1 MDSARCR
8 PPATGKKYRSSR
20 HSSYLIRGASI
31 GASIARRPLLQG
43 GQKYRH
49 ELELPIF
56 KRSPHGTSGPH
67 SAQHLRIPLGTR
79 ATTGVGGGGTTG
91 AEAAW
96 VVAGEVPDA
105 SVTGGTTGTS
115 SPTVEVA
122 MARVVLCE
130 QQVRIEVRGSSFLEL
145 VASCA
150 RKKYRVHP
158 V

>member
-1 MDSARCR
+1 M
-8 PPATGKKYRSSR
+8 
-20 HSSYLIRGASI
+20 
-31 GASIARRPLLQG
+31 QG

-49 ELELPIF
+49 EFEFPTF
-56 KRSPHGTSGPH
+56 NRSPVGTGGPH

-122 MARVVLCE
+122 MARVGECE
-130 QQVRIEVRGSSFLEL
+130 KQVRFEVSGSSFLEL
-145 VASCA
+145 VASCT
-150 RKKYRVHP
+150 RKSIEFTLSEQNIAQHNAGVTVCTNTVKASVESMRGDSHT
-158 V
+158 